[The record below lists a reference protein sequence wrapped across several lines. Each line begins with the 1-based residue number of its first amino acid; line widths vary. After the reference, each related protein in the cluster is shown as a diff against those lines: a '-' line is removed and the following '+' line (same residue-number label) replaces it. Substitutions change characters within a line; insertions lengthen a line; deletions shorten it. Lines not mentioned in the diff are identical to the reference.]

1 MLRSAAMTPEPDLQA
16 ALNAVYAVFHAY
28 PCPKALEAAP
38 TRDPKRVLAQ
48 LSSRGLAELT
58 SDDINGYM
66 GWAMTTIGGVND
78 YKHFLPR
85 ILELAVQG
93 PGRVHVGG
101 DPESL
106 ARKIVYGEFA
116 GWPADERAA
125 IVTALDA
132 AWRQAL
138 RTSLE
143 EEEAEDWLRGLIA
156 LGEPNQERLSAWLE
170 NRAPLAGLHLA
181 DAVCSEIFWRE
192 NARPP
197 FGPGNEYTMY
207 EAYSIWLADG
217 AVRERLNRLT
227 LEIGDDEEAWRLQR
241 ALDILM
247 PPYPEVW
254 RG

>member
-1 MLRSAAMTPEPDLQA
+1 MTPEPDLQT
-16 ALNAVYAVFHAY
+16 ALDAVYAAFRHY
-28 PCPKALEAAP
+28 SRPGTLEAAP
-38 TRDPKRVLAQ
+38 TRDPKRVLAR
-48 LSSRGLAELT
+48 LSARNLAELT

-93 PGRVHVGG
+93 TGRVHVGG

-106 ARKIVYGEFA
+106 AGKIAYGEFSD
-116 GWPADERAA
+116 WPADERAA
-125 IVTALDA
+125 IVTAFDA

-143 EEEAEDWLRGLIA
+143 EEEAEDWLRGLIT
-156 LGEPNQERLSAWLE
+156 LGEPIQTRLTAWLE
-170 NRAPLAGLHLA
+170 TSAPLAGLHLA
-181 DAVCSEIFWRE
+181 DAVCSEILRRKD
-192 NARPP
+192 ARPP
-197 FGPGNEYTMY
+197 FGSSDEYVPY
-207 EAYSIWLADG
+207 KAYSAWLAG
-217 AVRERLNRLT
+217 PSVRERLECLAS
-227 LEIGDDEEAWRLQR
+227 EIDDDEEAWRLRQ
-241 ALDILM
+241 ALDGPM